1 MDQHT
6 RPGTESSDQPTAGLL
21 RQIWAAVGGE
31 PAALERVEIDGDG
44 ALPAA
49 FPVSDLAAA
58 AIAAAG
64 LAISELV
71 ANASGRQL

>member
-6 RPGTESSDQPTAGLL
+6 RPGTESADQPAAALL
-21 RQIWAAVGGE
+21 RQIWAAVGSE
-31 PAALERVEIDGDG
+31 PAALERVKIDGNG

-64 LAISELV
+64 LAISEL
-71 ANASGRQL
+71 AATRAARQL